1 MKNKLPVKWICFVI
15 MAILTILSPF
25 YIQQRSTSLRQ
36 GGVEYQWPVALSRTA
51 SWIPSDYLDVKFLG
65 SRTNWQGTGLPVVNQ
80 EAYIWVEPK
89 ANGILEVKGA
99 SNEKP
104 ATGEYI
110 LARLTKVEKT
120 DVEFQILFNRV
131 TLDLNKVDPQF
142 YTTYKGTLLAT
153 LKIKDGYGVVT
164 GVYSK
169 GVSIETAV
177 PESVEQQELDSR
189 TPLSQIGEP
198 RAVDTKETEEREQQ

>member
-1 MKNKLPVKWICFVI
+1 M
-15 MAILTILSPF
+15 
-25 YIQQRSTSLRQ
+25 
-36 GGVEYQWPVALSRTA
+36 
-51 SWIPSDYLDVKFLG
+51 
-65 SRTNWQGTGLPVVNQ
+65 
-80 EAYIWVEPK
+80 
-89 ANGILEVKGA
+89 
-99 SNEKP
+99 
-104 ATGEYI
+104 
-110 LARLTKVEKT
+110 ARLTKVEKT

-131 TLDLNKVDPQF
+131 TLDLTKVDPQF

-169 GVSIETAV
+169 GVSIETAT

-198 RAVDTKETEEREQQ
+198 KPVEVTQDRQNEQQ